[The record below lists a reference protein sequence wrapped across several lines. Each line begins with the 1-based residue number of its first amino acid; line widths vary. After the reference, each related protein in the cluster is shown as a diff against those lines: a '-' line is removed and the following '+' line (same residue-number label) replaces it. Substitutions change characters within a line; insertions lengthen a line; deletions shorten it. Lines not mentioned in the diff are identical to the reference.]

1 MEENQASPQ
10 IEVRGLT
17 MAFGSHV
24 VQRDVGF
31 DIHRGEIFVIMG
43 DSGCGKS
50 TLMRHMI
57 GLHRPAA
64 GRVLYG
70 GTDFWDAEEEKRALL
85 QQHFGVLYQ
94 TSALFS
100 AMTLEE
106 NVSLPLLEYSDLSP
120 GRAGEVAR
128 LKLAL
133 VGLDGFEEYY
143 PSEISGGMRKRA
155 GLARAMALDPEI
167 LYFDEPSAGLDPL
180 SSRRLDDLI
189 LELRDSL
196 GTTVVLVTHEL
207 PSIFELGDNAVFLD
221 AERKTMIAQG
231 KPSELKDSPDPKVR
245 AFMSRGAAM
254 SAKTHPRLVGAFVLG
269 AVALVLAAIVLL
281 SSGGLFQE
289 RDRFVVFFPGSVK
302 GLQTGSQ
309 VTFRGVRVGE
319 VIEVSAFQ
327 TGLADNP
334 IQIEVV
340 CEFYGNVV
348 KTPEGVANPFEDFD
362 TEESVALLI
371 EQGIRARMMSA
382 SLLTGQKYIELDF
395 MPDDP
400 ARVVG
405 LSRLYPEIPTTPTA
419 MEKLGARMEDLMNK
433 LAEVPLDQ
441 VVENVQK
448 AIRALREILES
459 PDLRGA
465 LDAVHRGAN
474 SIEPTL
480 AEARKA
486 LKTTREFIGN
496 LGKET
501 DGLGDDVSQTL
512 AELRERMART
522 EQTFDALEATLH
534 GADDARVDV
543 SETLI
548 ELERALKAFRSF
560 VEYVQTHPEA
570 MIQGKEKK

>member
-1 MEENQASPQ
+1 
-10 IEVRGLT
+10 
-17 MAFGSHV
+17 
-24 VQRDVGF
+24 
-31 DIHRGEIFVIMG
+31 
-43 DSGCGKS
+43 
-50 TLMRHMI
+50 
-57 GLHRPAA
+57 
-64 GRVLYG
+64 
-70 GTDFWDAEEEKRALL
+70 
-85 QQHFGVLYQ
+85 
-94 TSALFS
+94 
-100 AMTLEE
+100 
-106 NVSLPLLEYSDLSP
+106 
-120 GRAGEVAR
+120 
-128 LKLAL
+128 
-133 VGLDGFEEYY
+133 
-143 PSEISGGMRKRA
+143 
-155 GLARAMALDPEI
+155 
-167 LYFDEPSAGLDPL
+167 
-180 SSRRLDDLI
+180 
-189 LELRDSL
+189 
-196 GTTVVLVTHEL
+196 
-207 PSIFELGDNAVFLD
+207 
-221 AERKTMIAQG
+221 
-231 KPSELKDSPDPKVR
+231 
-245 AFMSRGAAM
+245 M
-254 SAKTHPRLVGAFVLG
+254 SAKTHPRLVGAFVIG
-269 AVALVLAAIVLL
+269 AVVLVLAAIVLL
-281 SSGGLFQE
+281 SSGGLLQQ

-340 CEFYGNVV
+340 CEFYGDVV
-348 KTPEGVANPFEDFD
+348 ETPEGVANPFEDLD
-362 TEESVALLI
+362 AEEAAALLI

-395 MPDDP
+395 MPDEP
-400 ARVVG
+400 ARLVG
-405 LSRLYPEIPTTPTA
+405 MSRRYAEIPTTPTA

-459 PDLRGA
+459 PDVKGA
-465 LDAVHRGAN
+465 LGAVHRGAN

-480 AEARKA
+480 AEARKT
-486 LKTTREFIGN
+486 LKTTREVIGN
-496 LGKET
+496 LGKEA

-522 EQTFDALEATLH
+522 EETFDALEATLR
-534 GADDARVDV
+534 GADDARVDA